1 MNPALVAA
9 ALNQWGLIGNLQ
21 QNNQE
26 QGFNNSQ
33 GPNNQPNGSQQGG
46 FLSWMSQGQQGGDN
60 GQQASNSLYF

>member
-21 QNNQE
+21 QNQNQE
-26 QGFNNSQ
+26 QGFGGSGGQ
-33 GPNNQPNGSQQGG
+33 NNQPNGSQQGG

-60 GQQASNSLYF
+60 GQQAS